1 MCPCSAAPPGNQAE
15 IAVQFAK
22 RWLLLFLKGMAM
34 GAADVVPGVSG
45 GTIAFISGIYEE
57 LLDSIRSI
65 NLSALRTLIKDG
77 PKAFWLSIN
86 GNFLLVLFS
95 GVLLSI
101 ASLAKLVSH
110 LLLTQPILI
119 WSFFFGLI
127 VASIIYIF
135 RQLPHLR
142 LQEWVALIIGSVIA
156 TAISFAPPVQGNDG
170 LLVVFFSGALAICA
184 MILPGV
190 SGSFILLLLG
200 MYPVVI
206 GAVSEFNGQ
215 ILLTFLLGCV
225 CGLMAFARVLSWLL
239 HRYHS
244 VTIAI
249 LTGFL
254 VGSLMIV
261 WPWRETLE
269 VMMDNHGREVVLSS
283 RLLTPAEFARVTG
296 LDPKTI
302 LATGCMV
309 FGLILVLG
317 LEYLG
322 GRRSKL

>member
-1 MCPCSAAPPGNQAE
+1 MD
-15 IAVQFAK
+15 VVK

-65 NLSALRTLIKDG
+65 NIRSLTLLISHG
-77 PKAFWLSIN
+77 PRVFWQAIN

-95 GVLLSI
+95 GILLSI

-142 LQEWVALIIGSVIA
+142 WHEWVALGIGTFIA
-156 TAISFAPPVQGNDG
+156 LTISFATPAQGSDG
-170 LLVVFFSGALAICA
+170 LLVVYLSGAIAICA
-184 MILPGV
+184 MILPGI

-206 GAVSEFNGQ
+206 EAVSEFHWQ
-215 ILLTFLLGCV
+215 LLLMFLLGCAS
-225 CGLMAFARVLSWLL
+225 GLMAFARFLSWLL

-244 VTIAI
+244 VTIAL

-254 VGSLMIV
+254 VGSLLIV

-269 VMMDNHGREVVLSS
+269 VMIDSHGREVVLSS
-283 RLLTPAEFARVTG
+283 RLLLPTEFGRVTG
-296 LDPKTI
+296 LDPRTL
-302 LATGCMV
+302 LAISCMAV
-309 FGLILVLG
+309 GLIVVLA

-322 GRRSKL
+322 GQRRKL